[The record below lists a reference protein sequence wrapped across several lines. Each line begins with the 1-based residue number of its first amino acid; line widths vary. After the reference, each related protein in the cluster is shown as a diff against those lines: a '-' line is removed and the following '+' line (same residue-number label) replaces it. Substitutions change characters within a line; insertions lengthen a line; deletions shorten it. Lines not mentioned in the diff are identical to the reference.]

1 MKINRISDVFVV
13 YDNSSREVYCVAE
26 SQEVAKQIIIEDFD
40 EESRADLEI
49 VPTQFW
55 GK

>member
-13 YDNSSREVYCVAE
+13 YDRISREVYCVAQ
-26 SQEVAKQIIIEDFD
+26 SKEVADQIIVEDFD
-40 EESRADLEI
+40 EDSRAELEI
-49 VPTQFW
+49 IPTQFW

>member
-13 YDNSSREVYCVAE
+13 YDKASREVYCVTE

-40 EESRADLEI
+40 EDSRAEVEI
-49 VPTQFW
+49 IPTQFW